1 MNEAKGR
8 GVNTQEQTQGRCF
21 LQTHPELWNPSTQSV
36 LTCPYLQPCFPAY
49 LAHSPNGCGGN
60 TWSAT
65 GWATGRL
72 QARSPLHSQGLPS
85 TADAWTR
92 GKSLFPQ
99 TFPHQK
105 RVPLCSVGTSLKGQG
120 SVHPCGWTGKRRRG
134 SEPLGSPLSKAP
146 AAPPHLFPAHTG
158 AFQVGVP
165 NTCVLFAKKSS
176 PTELSCGDQ
185 TQPDTLSQSQGC
197 QQPPPSALAT
207 ARPQLA
213 LIWCTLHFTRP
224 TNAHKIVTVL
234 RAFS

>member
-146 AAPPHLFPAHTG
+146 AAPPTSSLHTQELFRLGCRIPVCSSQRSRPPLNFLVGTRHNLTLFLKARAASSRHPVPWRRHAHSW
-158 AFQVGVP
+158 P
-165 NTCVLFAKKSS
+165 
-176 PTELSCGDQ
+176 
-185 TQPDTLSQSQGC
+185 
-197 QQPPPSALAT
+197 
-207 ARPQLA
+207 
-213 LIWCTLHFTRP
+213 
-224 TNAHKIVTVL
+224 
-234 RAFS
+234 